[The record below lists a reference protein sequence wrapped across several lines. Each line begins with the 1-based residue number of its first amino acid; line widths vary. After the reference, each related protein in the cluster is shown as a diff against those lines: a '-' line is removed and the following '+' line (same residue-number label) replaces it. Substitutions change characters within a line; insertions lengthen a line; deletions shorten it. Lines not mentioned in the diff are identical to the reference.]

1 MHSLLLSLMLLMLGV
16 VPALGQPAQQ
26 SADGPIVLPAELSR
40 VLTDYEAYWRVG
52 ENAAVLKAFP
62 PDASGPT
69 VSVTY
74 RTLPMPMPRDARV

>member
-1 MHSLLLSLMLLMLGV
+1 MRTTRIMASCALAVLGLGV
-16 VPALGQPAQQ
+16 AAPAQ
-26 SADGPIVLPAELSR
+26 
-40 VLTDYEAYWRVG
+40 AYWRVG

-62 PDASGPT
+62 PDVSGPT